1 MILLGSQVIL
11 ISAILAATAP
21 LAVGELRTGPQILAN
36 GKQCANKPAGRLQE
50 NLFGVC
56 PLPGL
61 LGIIPGIEAA
71 IVSPWT
77 TDPKCV
83 TKNQEIS
90 NTTTRVHCIFADGN
104 FRNGHG
110 LSLITT
116 TTTASHLVGLD
127 AFADRPDPLEA
138 RKRDASGPAYEIVD
152 IEGRG
157 KGALA
162 SRSIRRGEIIMVDV
176 PAVLVGT
183 EFLSDVKAHHRR
195 RLIKQAIN
203 LLPNETRDA
212 VWSLSRNTGE
222 YEIDSIMGA
231 NANTVAL
238 SDDGIHVGL
247 FPKASVSLEL
257 NMSHGYRHDSH

>member
-1 MILLGSQVIL
+1 MTMLLLGFQIALV
-11 ISAILAATAP
+11 SAILAAAAP
-21 LAVGELRTGPQILAN
+21 PVPGELRTSAQLLAR
-36 GKQCANKPAGRLQE
+36 GKQCPNKPAGRLQD
-50 NLFGVC
+50 NRYGVC

-61 LGIIPGIEAA
+61 LGIIPDIRPA

-77 TDPKCV
+77 TSPKCV
-83 TKNQEIS
+83 TNDQQIA
-90 NTTTRVHCIFADGN
+90 NTTTRVHCIFTDEN

-110 LSLITT
+110 VSMITT
-116 TTTASHLVGLD
+116 TTITSHLVGVD
-127 AFADRPDPLEA
+127 SFVDRPDPLEA
-138 RKRDASGPAYEIVD
+138 RKRDALGPACEIVD

-176 PAVLVGT
+176 PALLVGT

-212 VWSLSRNTGE
+212 VWSLSRNSGE

-231 NANTVAL
+231 NANSVAL

-247 FPKASVSLEL
+247 FTKASVGLIL
-257 NMSHGYRHDSH
+257 NYTRQEACY